1 MTRTRRHFLSIALSA
16 ASALA
21 LAACGSVKPSEF
33 RIEAISNDT
42 QEEVPCAIFI
52 DGELQKDAAGEPI
65 KTPTSL
71 KLVFREDPTGIHT
84 SEAVSLAV
92 YPLMA
97 DGGAQRLP
105 QEDSSD
111 YPPYRFD
118 RYAQRLVRKSDSR
131 TQLFILLTNSDRKT
145 YGLPRRGA
153 PTTVNN

>member
-1 MTRTRRHFLSIALSA
+1 VSMSRRHFMTIASSV
-16 ASALA
+16 ASALM
-21 LAACGSVKPSEF
+21 LVACGSVKPSEF

-42 QEEVPCAIFI
+42 QEEIPCAIFI
-52 DGELQKDAAGEPI
+52 DGEMQKDAAGGPI
-65 KTPTSL
+65 KTPASL
-71 KLVFREDPTGIHT
+71 KLVFKDDPTGIHT

-92 YPLMA
+92 YPLMT
-97 DGGAQRLP
+97 DGGTQRLP

-145 YGLPRRGA
+145 YGLPRRGGRDSGQ
-153 PTTVNN
+153 